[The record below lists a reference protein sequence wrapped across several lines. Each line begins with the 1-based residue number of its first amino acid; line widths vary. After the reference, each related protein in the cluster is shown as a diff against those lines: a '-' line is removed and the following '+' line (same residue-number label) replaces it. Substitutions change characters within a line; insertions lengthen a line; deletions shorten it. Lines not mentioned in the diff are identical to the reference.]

1 MKEQAREDI
10 KKESQRLEKASGS
23 KDSQNYQ
30 HDPEATQGKRGRPS
44 KSKHEKRMEKKNK
57 WNNDKWKK
65 KNQTYIPQKPQH
77 CKINI

>member
-44 KSKHEKRMEKKNK
+44 KSKHEKRMEKKTNGTTTNGK
-57 WNNDKWKK
+57 RRIKP
-65 KNQTYIPQKPQH
+65 TYHRNRSIAK
-77 CKINI
+77 